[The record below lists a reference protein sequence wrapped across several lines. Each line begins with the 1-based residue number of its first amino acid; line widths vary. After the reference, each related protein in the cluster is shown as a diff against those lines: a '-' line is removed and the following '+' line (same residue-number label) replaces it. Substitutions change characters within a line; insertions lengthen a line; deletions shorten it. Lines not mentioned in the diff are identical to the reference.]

1 MTTTPRIQKW
11 IFAICK
17 IESAADR
24 QKISEAIG
32 DPGANT
38 NFPFRQS
45 LAYALITVY
54 YESPARFM
62 LFVLCVIFL
71 LPFFVLLQLFI

>member
-1 MTTTPRIQKW
+1 MTTTPRIQRW

-17 IESAADR
+17 IESAEDR
-24 QKISEAIG
+24 QKISEAVG
-32 DPGANT
+32 DSGANT

-54 YESPARFM
+54 YESPARLM
-62 LFVLCVIFL
+62 LFFLCVFFF
-71 LPFFVLLQLFI
+71 LPFFALLQFLN